1 MAYCSKQLPKWKP
14 LRFRHPKDS
23 LQLCESPTCLKVCH
37 RSRYE
42 KIHPPKKCTVS
53 PSHPQEKPTNSQTL
67 HLRYDLQDLAAFCG
81 EVLVDNLA
89 PANVSQC
96 AKKIGRLRNSCGSGS
111 PVEGYMTPSAGQ
123 TSHVSPASGDVFE
136 QIWCRMTQRIE
147 QDPVLVR
154 ALLEGHAHEWKKT
167 TEGGGKEDTA
177 DEDEEEESGGAAI
190 KTETSQHNVGNNT
203 LSFDKTCSHTSRGS
217 ATWGSSTCRRHQIR
231 KARVKSWLSHSKRPS
246 EKRQKERSKFPSMI
260 KHEGMLGM
268 HHRRT
273 ASNHAQPR
281 CGETGTLARRARRP
295 GGSAI
300 PQAPGT
306 NDSWTLRAPF
316 QRSTKHQAAGISW
329 VAGGGMSTSEA
340 TEKSIN
346 R

>member
-1 MAYCSKQLPKWKP
+1 MWGTTLWALTKHAPTHRVDLLHEAAAHAGGIKSGKLV
-14 LRFRHPKDS
+14 LR
-23 LQLCESPTCLKVCH
+23 
-37 RSRYE
+37 
-42 KIHPPKKCTVS
+42 
-53 PSHPQEKPTNSQTL
+53 
-67 HLRYDLQDLAAFCG
+67 
-81 EVLVDNLA
+81 VDYHT
-89 PANVSQC
+89 QKGQ
-96 AKKIGRLRNSCGSGS
+96 AK
-111 PVEGYMTPSAGQ
+111 
-123 TSHVSPASGDVFE
+123 
-136 QIWCRMTQRIE
+136 
-147 QDPVLVR
+147 
-154 ALLEGHAHEWKKT
+154 
-167 TEGGGKEDTA
+167 
-177 DEDEEEESGGAAI
+177 
-190 KTETSQHNVGNNT
+190 
-203 LSFDKTCSHTSRGS
+203 
-217 ATWGSSTCRRHQIR
+217 
-231 KARVKSWLSHSKRPS
+231 
-246 EKRQKERSKFPSMI
+246 KRQKERSKFPSMI